1 MRLVVESMKRPG
13 LKGAQ
18 IRLPGSPDTAEKVT
32 MTYRVDEST
41 LAKLK
46 LYHIWPS
53 AVIRRELRREI
64 GRRERAAKQKAR
76 KQVVNRYSG
85 EVLTTE

>member
-1 MRLVVESMKRPG
+1 MKRAG
-13 LKGAQ
+13 LTGSQ
-18 IRLPGSPDTAEKVT
+18 IRLPESPDAAEKFT
-32 MTYRVDEST
+32 LTYRIDEST

-64 GRRERAAKQKAR
+64 RRRERAAKQKAR
-76 KQVVNRYSG
+76 KQVVNRHSG